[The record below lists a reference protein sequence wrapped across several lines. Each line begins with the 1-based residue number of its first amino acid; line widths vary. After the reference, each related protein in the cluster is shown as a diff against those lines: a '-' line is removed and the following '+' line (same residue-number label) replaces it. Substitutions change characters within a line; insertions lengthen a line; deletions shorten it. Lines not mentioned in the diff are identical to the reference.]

1 MNATETRYANLMKL
15 TVADL
20 KGIADRMATPYTSRI
35 RKADLVNA
43 IMMQID
49 MDQSEAI
56 RMNEEMFSL
65 EEDEFMFAGILWTGK
80 IAKML
85 RFNDT
90 AVKRYNPTAKRGKD
104 GVVILTAKQKRRI
117 NKKARHFGK
126 TIGFWEV
133 SA

>member
-20 KGIADRMATPYTSRI
+20 KGIADRMATPYASRI

-56 RMNEEMFSL
+56 QMDEEMFSVKK
-65 EEDEFMFAGILWTGK
+65 DEFMFAGILWTGK
-80 IAKML
+80 PAQML
-85 RFNDT
+85 RFHDT
-90 AVKRYNPTAKRGKD
+90 AVRRYNPTFKKGKD
-104 GVVILTAKQKRRI
+104 GMVILTAKQRKRIHKKDRVFSKRI
-117 NKKARHFGK
+117 GLS
-126 TIGFWEV
+126 V
-133 SA
+133 